1 MLIEVMLVLLL
12 VSITCC
18 SLLTGYK
25 ACVLAMQQYNRL
37 ELAFEL
43 LEVRNVEAADAL
55 AAEQGLFIERKEFI
69 DNLQIKQEIITV
81 RECRNQKVLVN
92 KVRYALSNKGF
103 LLVELN
109 LALIFIITTSLMFA
123 GGVRQLLQGWQRIQS
138 DIMLRRAANY
148 SFSLPERELF
158 LHAATVTI
166 SNTGYKGSSKII
178 CQDVFGSRQITFYLS
193 GNILYRQTKSN
204 SLKGVNVLSLAS
216 VKIEE
221 FRAER
226 LNYRELMLTIK
237 IQDTKSGRRITSS
250 KVLLLGNGVIEG

>member
-81 RECRNQKVLVN
+81 RECRNQRCLLIRCVMHC
-92 KVRYALSNKGF
+92 RNKGF

-109 LALIFIITTSLMFA
+109 LALIFIITTSLLFA
-123 GGVRQLLQGWQRIQS
+123 GGGDS
-138 DIMLRRAANY
+138 CCRAGSVY
-148 SFSLPERELF
+148 SLTLCCGG
-158 LHAATVTI
+158 L
-166 SNTGYKGSSKII
+166 
-178 CQDVFGSRQITFYLS
+178 QITVSHYLRENCFYM
-193 GNILYRQTKSN
+193 Q
-204 SLKGVNVLSLAS
+204 
-216 VKIEE
+216 
-221 FRAER
+221 
-226 LNYRELMLTIK
+226 
-237 IQDTKSGRRITSS
+237 QQ
-250 KVLLLGNGVIEG
+250 